1 MTEPAQSG
9 GRKGIAT
16 NRRAF
21 HDYHVI
27 DRIEAGI
34 QLSGTEVKSIRAG
47 HITLVGGYAYVE
59 DGSAYLCHINIA
71 PYECGNRFNHEPER
85 RRLLLLH
92 RKEIERLQAQVEQS
106 GLTLVPLECYWKR
119 GHVKIELGICK
130 GKQFADKRE
139 TIKRKE
145 ADRETA
151 RAMRRHR

>member
-1 MTEPAQSG
+1 MTEADQSG
-9 GRKGIAT
+9 GRKVIAS

-21 HDYHVI
+21 HDYHVL

-47 HITLVGGYAYVE
+47 HITLTGGYAYVE
-59 DGSAYLCHINIA
+59 GGNAYLCHINIA

-92 RKEIERLQAQVEQS
+92 RKQIDKLQAQVEQS
-106 GLTLVPLECYWKR
+106 GHTLVPLECHWKR
-119 GHVKIELGICK
+119 GHVKVELGICK

-139 TIKRKE
+139 AIKRKE

-151 RAMRRHR
+151 RAIRRHQ